1 MSKTA
6 YLIGLLCLVTAS
18 VVIVLMSDGCKKDNP
33 VSSENTISEE
43 NLMPLALGRLWVYT
57 VYDLD
62 TAAGQKIPSTVHRE
76 ASYVYAASITIGG
89 KSAFGMIDSI
99 YTPAG
104 TLNSIDTSYLAV
116 ENGDFL
122 QWDQGHSIWITMFK
136 KSAGLNVEYQAGQ
149 YQETY
154 YGTPVDIV
162 FKGTI
167 LPKETVS
174 APIGTVQAYKVQV
187 KVTAVVGGVSY
198 DAQLVYL
205 YFADGY
211 GPVRIF
217 SPPQYEAESDVKIK
231 GQEQL
236 LVSKNF

>member
-1 MSKTA
+1 MSKR
-6 YLIGLLCLVTAS
+6 IRLLQWLCIPAILT
-18 VVIVLMSDGCKKDNP
+18 VIILMGNGCKKDNP

-43 NLMPLALGRLWVYT
+43 NLMPFGLGRIWVFT

-76 ASYVYAASITIGG
+76 ASYVYSASITVGG

-104 TLNSIDTSYLAV
+104 TLTSIDTSYLAV
-116 ENGDFL
+116 ENGDYL
-122 QWDQGHSIWITMFK
+122 QWDQGHSIWLTMFK

-149 YQETY
+149 YQESY
-154 YGTPVDIV
+154 YGTPVDII
-162 FKGTI
+162 FKGMI

-174 APIGTVQAYKVQV
+174 VPIGIVQAYKLQV

-198 DAQLVYL
+198 DAQLVYI
-205 YFADGY
+205 YIADGY

-217 SPPQYEAESDVKIK
+217 SPPQYEVGSNVKIK